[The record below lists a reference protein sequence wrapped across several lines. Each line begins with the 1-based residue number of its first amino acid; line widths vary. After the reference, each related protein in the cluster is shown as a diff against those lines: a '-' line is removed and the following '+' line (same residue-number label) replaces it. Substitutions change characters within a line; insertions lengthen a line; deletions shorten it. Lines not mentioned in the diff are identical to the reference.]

1 MSCKKC
7 AFFTGEDFLPCAVDP
22 VTATS
27 SPEEGC
33 RDWQQKEE
41 VKYTETEEFYHKPV
55 FWLVVAI
62 TYLLV
67 LVGAAYEYNN
77 AKPTN
82 YLQQQQVVK

>member
-1 MSCKKC
+1 MNCKNC

-22 VTATS
+22 VTATN

-33 RDWQQKEE
+33 RDWQQKREE
-41 VKYTETEEFYHKPV
+41 KYVEVERFYHKPA

-67 LVGAAYEYNN
+67 LVGAAYEYN